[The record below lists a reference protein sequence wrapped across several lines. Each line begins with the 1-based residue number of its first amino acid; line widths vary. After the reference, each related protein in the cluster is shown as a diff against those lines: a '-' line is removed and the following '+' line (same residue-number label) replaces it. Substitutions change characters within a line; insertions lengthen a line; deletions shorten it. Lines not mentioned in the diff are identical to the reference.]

1 MDCNYERI
9 ISSILLDLGSP
20 RTAAQSTGADKTPAL
35 RGLKRYNPKNF
46 NLKYRLNTKRGI
58 DPSKTN
64 FE

>member
-1 MDCNYERI
+1 
-9 ISSILLDLGSP
+9 LLDLGSP